1 MKTTSLIGALL
12 LLTTACGRL
21 GGTPTPL
28 PTVVLDIGAA
38 ASPSGP
44 AASGGVTASGFISS
58 TREAN
63 LSFGQGGIVQAVHV
77 AVGDS
82 VRAGDVLVE
91 LESTPAQV
99 ELDRAQRAVR
109 EMTSAAG
116 LAAAEQALALAQQEQ
131 DKAQKKVVALTYPRA
146 TESFIKNLQA
156 QITLARREL
165 AEATQGFNH
174 LEDLPDNDPGKA
186 RAQVR
191 MSEAQANLNK
201 LVGNYN
207 WYTGQPSEID
217 VDLTN
222 ANFEAA
228 NAAVQE
234 AQWYA
239 AAVRGDPIPAE
250 ASGAKLTALQ
260 EAKGVVLAAQA
271 RLEATRVI
279 SPADGVVGS
288 VGISPGEYAAPGQ
301 PVVIVTDLEHLQV
314 ETTDLSELDL
324 PKVQIGDSATIAIDA
339 LSEQAVGHVV
349 AISPVAEILGGD
361 VVYKVIVT
369 FDEQPAGLRP
379 GMTAVVTFEGPA

>member
-1 MKTTSLIGALL
+1 MRRALVL
-12 LLTTACGRL
+12 SALVVLAGACGPL
-21 GGTPTPL
+21 GGSPTPI
-28 PTVVLDIGAA
+28 PTVVLDIGGTSAG
-38 ASPSGP
+38 SSSVQRSEV
-44 AASGGVTASGFISS
+44 AASGIVSS
-58 TREAN
+58 PQEAQ
-63 LSFGQGGIVQAVHV
+63 LAFGQGGIVDAIHV
-77 AVGDS
+77 AIGDA

-91 LESTPAQV
+91 LDSTRAQLD
-99 ELDRAQRAVR
+99 LDRAQRTLR

-116 LAAAEQALALAQQEQ
+116 LAAADQALALAQQEQ

-156 QITLARREL
+156 QVTLARREL
-165 AEATQGFNH
+165 AEATQSFNH
-174 LEDLPDNDPGKA
+174 VEDLPDNDPGKA

-217 VDLTN
+217 VALTH
-222 ANFEAA
+222 ANLEAA

-234 AQWYA
+234 AEWYTA
-239 AAVRGDPIPAE
+239 ALQGEPLPPE
-250 ASGAKLTALQ
+250 ASGAKLSALE
-260 EAKGVVLAAQA
+260 EARDAVTAAQA
-271 RLEATRVI
+271 ALASTRLT
-279 SPADGVVGS
+279 SPLDGVVGG
-288 VGISPGEYAAPGQ
+288 VEILPGEYAAPGQ

-324 PKVQIGDSATIAIDA
+324 PKIQIGDSATIEIDA
-339 LSEQAVGHVV
+339 LSVQAVGHVV
-349 AISPVAEILGGD
+349 AISPVAESLGGD

-379 GMTAVVTFEGPA
+379 GMTAVVMFGGPA

>member
-28 PTVVLDIGAA
+28 PTVVLDMGAA
-38 ASPSGP
+38 ASPSGA

-58 TREAN
+58 SREAN

-91 LESTPAQV
+91 LESTSAQV
-99 ELDRAQRAVR
+99 ELDRAQRALR

-239 AAVRGDPIPAE
+239 AAVRGDPVPAE

-260 EAKGVVLAAQA
+260 EAKGVVRAAQA